1 MKYIVIDPVIADL
14 GFVKVYWY
22 GLMYLLA
29 FLSAYLLARYRIKSE
44 VLWNTKHVDDLIFY
58 GALGAVLG
66 GRLGYLIFYNWSVFI
81 SNPLTFF
88 NFQNGG
94 MSFHGGFLGVLLAMV
109 IFNKKYQFTFFQ
121 TTDFIAPLIP
131 LGLGF
136 GRIGNYINGEL
147 WGRVTDSS
155 WGILAP
161 DQSGLWEKRFPTQL
175 YEAFLEGFVLFCIL
189 WLFSN
194 KKPQVMATSSL
205 FLIFYGIFRFIIEF
219 VRAPDSHIGYL
230 AFDWLTMGQLL
241 SIPMIFIG
249 IYLLIKSYR
258 LEGRT

>member
-22 GLMYLLA
+22 GVMYLLA

-66 GRLGYLIFYNWSVFI
+66 GRLGYLMFYNWPVFI

-155 WGILAP
+155 WGVLAP

>member
-22 GLMYLLA
+22 GVMYLLA

-44 VLWNTKHVDDLIFY
+44 SLWNIKHVDDLIFY

-66 GRLGYLIFYNWSVFI
+66 GRFGYLLFYNWSIFI

-94 MSFHGGFLGVLLAMV
+94 MSFHGGFLGVLIAMMA
-109 IFNKKYQFTFFQ
+109 FNKKHQFSFFQ

-147 WGRVTDSS
+147 WGRVTESS
-155 WGILAP
+155 WGCSRPIRVGFGKNASQLSSMRLSWRVWYYFLYYGSLA
-161 DQSGLWEKRFPTQL
+161 
-175 YEAFLEGFVLFCIL
+175 
-189 WLFSN
+189 
-194 KKPQVMATSSL
+194 
-205 FLIFYGIFRFIIEF
+205 IESDHSWQYP
-219 VRAPDSHIGYL
+219 RYS
-230 AFDWLTMGQLL
+230 
-241 SIPMIFIG
+241 
-249 IYLLIKSYR
+249 
-258 LEGRT
+258 

>member
-22 GLMYLLA
+22 GVMYLLA

-66 GRLGYLIFYNWSVFI
+66 GRLGYLLFYNWPVFI

>member
-22 GLMYLLA
+22 GVMYLMA
-29 FLSAYLLARYRIKSE
+29 FLSAYLLAKYRCKFSEIWNIKY
-44 VLWNTKHVDDLIFY
+44 VDDLIFY

-66 GRLGYLIFYNWSVFI
+66 GRLGYLLFYNWSIFI

-94 MSFHGGFLGVLLAMV
+94 MSFHGGFLGVLLAMML
-109 IFNKKYQFTFFQ
+109 FNKKHNFSFFQ
-121 TTDFIAPLIP
+121 TTDFIAPLVP
-131 LGLGF
+131 LGLGL

-147 WGRVTDSS
+147 WGRVTESS

-161 DQSGLWEKRFPTQL
+161 DQSGLWERRFPTQL
-175 YEAFLEGFVLFCIL
+175 YEAFLEGLVLFFIL
-189 WLFSN
+189 WLFS
-194 KKPQVMATSSL
+194 KRKSPLMSTSAL
-205 FLIFYGIFRFIIEF
+205 FLIFYGTFRFIIEF

-230 AFDWLTMGQLL
+230 AFEWLTMGQIL
-241 SIPMIFIG
+241 SIPMLIFGVFI
-249 IYLLIKSYR
+249 LFKSYR
-258 LEGRT
+258 KEGQT

>member
-22 GLMYLLA
+22 GVMYLLA

-58 GALGAVLG
+58 GAIGAVLG
-66 GRLGYLIFYNWSVFI
+66 GRLGYLLFYNWSVFI

>member
-22 GLMYLLA
+22 GVMYLLA
-29 FLSAYLLARYRIKSE
+29 FLSAYLIARYRIKSE
-44 VLWNTKHVDDLIFY
+44 VLLNTKHVDDLIFY

-66 GRLGYLIFYNWSVFI
+66 GRLGYMLFYNWSVFI

-94 MSFHGGFLGVLLAMV
+94 MSFHGGFLGVLIAMV

>member
-22 GLMYLLA
+22 GVMYLLA

-44 VLWNTKHVDDLIFY
+44 VLWNTKHVDNLIFY

-66 GRLGYLIFYNWSVFI
+66 GRLGYLMFYNWPVFI

>member
-22 GLMYLLA
+22 GVMYLLA

-66 GRLGYLIFYNWSVFI
+66 GRLGHLIFYNWSVFI

-241 SIPMIFIG
+241 SIPMILIG

>member
-22 GLMYLLA
+22 GVMYLLA
-29 FLSAYLLARYRIKSE
+29 FLSSYLLAKYRCKFSE
-44 VLWNTKHVDDLIFY
+44 VWNVKHVDDLIFY

-66 GRLGYLIFYNWSVFI
+66 GRLGYLLFYNWSIFI

-94 MSFHGGFLGVLLAMV
+94 MSFHGGFLGVLLAMML
-109 IFNKKYQFTFFQ
+109 FNKKHNFSFFQ
-121 TTDFIAPLIP
+121 TTDFIAPLVP

-147 WGRVTDSS
+147 WGRVTESS

-161 DQSGLWEKRFPTQL
+161 DQSGLWERRFPTQL
-175 YEAFLEGFVLFCIL
+175 YEAFLEGLVLFFIL
-189 WLFSN
+189 WLFS
-194 KKPQVMATSSL
+194 KKKSPLMSISAL

-230 AFDWLTMGQLL
+230 AFEWLTMGQIL
-241 SIPMIFIG
+241 SIPMLIFGVFI
-249 IYLLIKSYR
+249 LFKSYR
-258 LEGRT
+258 KEGQI

>member
-22 GLMYLLA
+22 GVMYLLA
-29 FLSAYLLARYRIKSE
+29 FLSAYLLARYRINSE
-44 VLWNTKHVDDLIFY
+44 VLWDIKHVDDLIFY

-66 GRLGYLIFYNWSVFI
+66 GRLGYLLFYNWPVFI

>member
-22 GLMYLLA
+22 GVMYLLA

-66 GRLGYLIFYNWSVFI
+66 GRLGYLMFYNWPVFI

-175 YEAFLEGFVLFCIL
+175 YEALLEGLVLFCIL

-194 KKPQVMATSSL
+194 KKPPVIATSSL

>member
-22 GLMYLLA
+22 GVMYLLA

-66 GRLGYLIFYNWSVFI
+66 GRLGYLMFYNWSVFI

-241 SIPMIFIG
+241 SIPMILIG

>member
-22 GLMYLLA
+22 GVMYLLA

-66 GRLGYLIFYNWSVFI
+66 GRLGYLMFYNWSVFI

>member
-22 GLMYLLA
+22 GVMYLLA

-66 GRLGYLIFYNWSVFI
+66 GRLGYLMFYNWSVFI

-175 YEAFLEGFVLFCIL
+175 YEAFLEGLVLFCIL

>member
-22 GLMYLLA
+22 GVMYLLA

-66 GRLGYLIFYNWSVFI
+66 GRLGYLMFYNWPVFI

-194 KKPQVMATSSL
+194 KKPQVIATSSL

>member
-22 GLMYLLA
+22 GVMYLLA

-66 GRLGYLIFYNWSVFI
+66 GRLGYLMFYNWPVFI

-241 SIPMIFIG
+241 SIPMILIG
-249 IYLLIKSYR
+249 IYFLIKSYR

>member
-22 GLMYLLA
+22 GVMYLLA

-66 GRLGYLIFYNWSVFI
+66 GRLGYLMFYNWSVFI

-147 WGRVTDSS
+147 WGRVTYSS

>member
-22 GLMYLLA
+22 GVMYLLA

-66 GRLGYLIFYNWSVFI
+66 GRLGYMLFYNWSVFI

-94 MSFHGGFLGVLLAMV
+94 MSFHGGFLGVLIAMV

>member
-22 GLMYLLA
+22 GAMYLLA

>member
-22 GLMYLLA
+22 GVMYLLA

-66 GRLGYLIFYNWSVFI
+66 GRLGYLMFYNWSVFI

-249 IYLLIKSYR
+249 MYLLIKSYR

>member
-14 GFVKVYWY
+14 GFVKIYWY
-22 GLMYLLA
+22 GVMYLLA

-66 GRLGYLIFYNWSVFI
+66 GRLGYLMFYNWSVFI

-155 WGILAP
+155 WGVLAP

-175 YEAFLEGFVLFCIL
+175 YEAFLEGLVLFCIL

>member
-22 GLMYLLA
+22 GVMYLLA

-66 GRLGYLIFYNWSVFI
+66 GRLGYLLFYNWSVFI

-94 MSFHGGFLGVLLAMV
+94 MSFHGGFLGVLIAMV

-175 YEAFLEGFVLFCIL
+175 YEALLEGFVLFCIL

-219 VRAPDSHIGYL
+219 VRAQDSHIGYL

>member
-22 GLMYLLA
+22 GVMYLLA

-66 GRLGYLIFYNWSVFI
+66 GRLGYLMFYNWPVFI

-189 WLFSN
+189 WLFSS

>member
-1 MKYIVIDPVIADL
+1 MKYIVIDPIIADL

-22 GLMYLLA
+22 GVMYLLA

-44 VLWNTKHVDDLIFY
+44 SLWNIKHVDDLIFY

-66 GRLGYLIFYNWSVFI
+66 GRFGYLLFYNWSIFI

-94 MSFHGGFLGVLLAMV
+94 MSFHGGFLGVLIAMMA
-109 IFNKKYQFTFFQ
+109 FNKKHQFTFFQ

-147 WGRVTDSS
+147 WGRVTESS
-155 WGILAP
+155 WGVFAP
-161 DQSGLWEKRFPTQL
+161 DQSGFWEKRFPTQL
-175 YEAFLEGFVLFCIL
+175 YEAFLEGLVLFFIL
-189 WLFSN
+189 WIFSN
-194 KKPQVMATSSL
+194 RKRPLMAISSL
-205 FLIFYGIFRFIIEF
+205 FLMFYGTFRFIIEF

-241 SIPMIFIG
+241 SLPMVIVG
-249 IYLLIKSYR
+249 IYFLFKSYR
-258 LEGRT
+258 LEGKT

>member
-22 GLMYLLA
+22 GVMYLLA

-44 VLWNTKHVDDLIFY
+44 SLWNIKHVDDLIFY

-66 GRLGYLIFYNWSVFI
+66 GRFGYLLFYNWSIFI

-94 MSFHGGFLGVLLAMV
+94 MSFHGGFLGVLIAMMA
-109 IFNKKYQFTFFQ
+109 FNKKHQFSFFQ

-147 WGRVTDSS
+147 WGRVTESS
-155 WGILAP
+155 WGVFAP
-161 DQSGLWEKRFPTQL
+161 DQSGFWEKRFPTQL
-175 YEAFLEGFVLFCIL
+175 YEAFLEGLVLFFIL
-189 WLFSN
+189 WIFSN
-194 KKPQVMATSSL
+194 RKRPLMAISSL
-205 FLIFYGIFRFIIEF
+205 FLIFYGFFRFIIEF

-241 SIPMIFIG
+241 SLPMVIVG
-249 IYLLIKSYR
+249 IYFLFKSYR
-258 LEGRT
+258 LEGKT

>member
-22 GLMYLLA
+22 GVMYLLA
-29 FLSAYLLARYRIKSE
+29 FLSAYLLARYRSKTES
-44 VLWNTKHVDDLIFY
+44 LWSIKHVDDLIFY

-66 GRLGYLIFYNWSVFI
+66 GRLGYLLFYNWSVFI
-81 SNPLTFF
+81 SNPITFF

-94 MSFHGGFLGVLLAMV
+94 MSFHGGFLGVLMAMIV
-109 IFNKKYQFTFFQ
+109 FNKKYHLTFFQ
-121 TTDFIAPLIP
+121 TPDFIAPLIP

-147 WGRVTDSS
+147 WGRITESS

-161 DQSGLWEKRFPTQL
+161 DQSGQWEKRFPSQL
-175 YEAFLEGFVLFCIL
+175 YEAFFEGLILFLIL
-189 WLFSN
+189 WLFSR
-194 KKPQVMATSSL
+194 KKRPLMSTSSL
-205 FLIFYGIFRFIIEF
+205 FLIFYGVFRFIIEF
-219 VRAPDSHIGYL
+219 LRAPDSHIGYL

-258 LEGRT
+258 LEGKI